1 MEVGSVSSGMALRFA
16 KPSAGPRLPQ
26 PWAKPFRHLQ
36 LYHMPSC
43 RCPSSSLCSAAV
55 PSCRCPS
62 SSLCSAAV
70 RAYQRPQ
77 PAACE
82 DIETPTDGTR
92 EIEALMPSV
101 ISSEHKALLALILS
115 LGFAFGSAGVALA
128 LGPEGP
134 LVEEFWDNV
143 RRYGLYFLTV
153 FTGGL
158 YSLLQPIFSLLRNP
172 LTAIFTIA
180 FLSGTF
186 YLLYL
191 VLNTMLGITAFN
203 YNYA

>member
-1 MEVGSVSSGMALRFA
+1 MEVGSVASGMALRFA

-36 LYHMPSC
+36 LHHMPSWR
-43 RCPSSSLCSAAV
+43 RCPSSSLCS
-55 PSCRCPS
+55 
-62 SSLCSAAV
+62 AV

-92 EIEALMPSV
+92 EIEALTPSV

-115 LGFAFGSAGVALA
+115 LGFAFGSAEVALA

-134 LVEEFWDNV
+134 LVEEFWDNM
-143 RRYGLYFLTV
+143 RSGLHTWK
-153 FTGGL
+153 
-158 YSLLQPIFSLLRNP
+158 
-172 LTAIFTIA
+172 
-180 FLSGTF
+180 SGF
-186 YLLYL
+186 DSPMD
-191 VLNTMLGITAFN
+191 LNTVCLSVLLVVLANNSVLKGRHVQHEPFCIRTDAGIASGSQSF
-203 YNYA
+203 